1 MARDDQEEDEEDE
14 DEGMDI
20 NGSLHLIGNFR
31 CLSNRQLID
40 TTTKKTGVYRPPK
53 LAPVVYNEK
62 SEKLSKREKDEQRMR
77 ERSSRSRVMQDLMA
91 EMQDAPEEADVHG
104 GVHEESG
111 AGDSLDR
118 FIKEKD
124 RYEEDNYV
132 RLVTT
137 RKEKRRRN
145 AKNNLRFD
153 NEFDV
158 SLELNCLL
166 IAWKLNLYVLQNLN
180 DFSNLIGIK
189 DVEEQENERF
199 RNVLSRKKM
208 RTRK

>member
-1 MARDDQEEDEEDE
+1 
-14 DEGMDI
+14 
-20 NGSLHLIGNFR
+20 
-31 CLSNRQLID
+31 
-40 TTTKKTGVYRPPK
+40 
-53 LAPVVYNEK
+53 
-62 SEKLSKREKDEQRMR
+62 
-77 ERSSRSRVMQDLMA
+77 MA

-166 IAWKLNLYVLQNLN
+166 IAWKLNLYILQNLN